1 MNTGSVQ
8 SFRVGTLLVIA
19 VVSTCAARPGTS
31 TVAVSDIPLGNS
43 LTARFETAARKACT
57 ERAVAPC
64 SLIALDRESITE
76 EIAHYTAVL
85 QIGDGAFDAITLH
98 RIVREHRPGIP
109 DRVDRTF
116 FFLHGSGNQFLYS
129 MLNAHKTDGLGLYLA
144 ERNVD
149 VWGLDLRWVR
159 VPRSQTDFAF
169 MQEWNFDLQVRDVRL
184 ATRFAR
190 HARRVT
196 GQHFGGLNLAGASLG
211 ASLVFAVANDEAARP
226 LDDRD
231 VAGLIPMDTIYALPA
246 SSTVA
251 RKLFCDAEAAQR
263 TNIAHGVFA
272 ASGVRGQDIGRFAL
286 ENPGG
291 MSPLA
296 PPLTNRQLALNN
308 AASFGFPPLAYHMF
322 AVTRNPQGQP
332 NGGRFSDESSIFEF
346 YALVTS
352 YRAVATFVD
361 YFAIGCGD
369 ASQHHLAH
377 LGDITV
383 PVLYVGY
390 AGGFGKEGLYTTT
403 LLGSTDVTT
412 LVIRMLSEAEA
423 KDDFGHGDWMS
434 ARDTVALFRDPVW
447 QWIAAR

>member
-1 MNTGSVQ
+1 MNTRLMRSL
-8 SFRVGTLLVIA
+8 RVRTLLA
-19 VVSTCAARPGTS
+19 LATAATCAATPGTPIL
-31 TVAVSDIPLGNS
+31 AAGADPLGNS
-43 LTARFETAARKACT
+43 LHARFETAARKACAEHGFAT
-57 ERAVAPC
+57 C

-76 EIAHYTAVL
+76 QIAHYTAVL
-85 QIGDGAFDAITLH
+85 QVGDGAFDAITLH
-98 RIVREHRPGIP
+98 RIVREHQPGIP
-109 DRVDRTF
+109 DQVDRTF

-129 MLNAHKTDGLGLYLA
+129 MLNGSKTDGLGLYLA

-149 VWGLDLRWVR
+149 VWGMDLRWVR

-169 MQEWNFDLQVRDVRL
+169 MREWDFDLQVQDIRL

-246 SSTVA
+246 SSTAV
-251 RKLFCDAEAAQR
+251 RKLFCDSEAGQR
-263 TNIAHGVFA
+263 ASIANGTFA
-272 ASGVRGQDIGRFAL
+272 LSGVRGQDTGRFAL
-286 ENPGG
+286 ENPNGV
-291 MSPLA
+291 SPLQ

-308 AASFGFPPLAYHMF
+308 AAAFGFPPLAYHLF
-322 AVTRNPQGQP
+322 AVTRNAQGQP
-332 NGGRFSDESSIFEF
+332 ADGRFTDTTSIFEF
-346 YALVTS
+346 YSLVTS

-361 YFAIGCGD
+361 YFAIACGD
-369 ASQHHLAH
+369 AGQHHLAH
-377 LGDITV
+377 LSDITV

-390 AGGFGKEGLYTTT
+390 AGGFGKEGLYTPT
-403 LLGSTDVTT
+403 LLGSADVTT
-412 LVIRMLSEAEA
+412 LFIQLLGDAQA
-423 KDDFGHGDWMS
+423 KDDFGHGDWLY